1 MSMVMMIVH
10 CEVHLRHCKQSSMPL
25 TRTDPQRKKSSSGL
39 LRESTCTK
47 RIPERHQWKN
57 HRSKI
62 QLAKFQRFFEKTARF
77 HSSTC
82 PQLFL
87 NFSSTFPQL
96 FLIKIGP
103 KNTIKPVKNSIFI
116 NFSSSTFP
124 QLFLNFSSR
133 VSTLFLEK
141 HTKKQKKRSVHHRKS
156 SFWVHRQLFRILNRV
171 LKSTKLHAWPPTVP
185 KSFPARRPWVSTPC

>member
-1 MSMVMMIVH
+1 
-10 CEVHLRHCKQSSMPL
+10 MPL
-25 TRTDPQRKKSSSGL
+25 TRTDQQSKKSSSGL

-47 RIPERHQWKN
+47 RIP
-57 HRSKI
+57 RSKI
-62 QLAKFQRFFEKTARF
+62 QLAKFQRLFEKTVRF
-77 HSSTC
+77 HSSTF

-103 KNTIKPVKNSIFI
+103 KNTVKPVKNSIFI
-116 NFSSSTFP
+116 NFSSSAFP
-124 QLFLNFSSR
+124 QLFLTR
-133 VSTLFLEK
+133 VHLVFGKTYINTSFE
-141 HTKKQKKRSVHHRKS
+141 SVHHRKS